1 MMQNFH
7 NFANTAIYNSSSPDS
22 IMLNGNTTFVMSQI
36 DNSSDIMKNRMK
48 WIVNNFVNYD
58 NVDKRPYYEY
68 YKSHIYD
75 NYVPVKYESKPI
87 HYKREDEDRD
97 DIDIH
102 YADLN
107 IKYSRLAELNAQL
120 IAPPTNPYDDDRYSN
135 NDMDYE
141 EEDNN
146 EILELEYESDTDY
159 DDDYDIND
167 EWDEYLENEYYEDD
181 DYDW

>member
-7 NFANTAIYNSSSPDS
+7 NFANTAIYDSSSPDS
-22 IMLNGNTTFVMSQI
+22 IMLNGNTIFVMSQV
-36 DNSSDIMKNRMK
+36 DNASDIKNNRMN
-48 WIVNNFVNYD
+48 WIINNFVNYD
-58 NVDKRPYYEY
+58 NIDKRPYYEY
-68 YKSHIYD
+68 YKSQIYD
-75 NYVPVKYESKPI
+75 NYIPVKYESNTYGNKN
-87 HYKREDEDRD
+87 EDFLD

-107 IKYSRLAELNAQL
+107 TKYARLAELNAQL
-120 IAPPTNPYDDDRYSN
+120 TAPENPCDDDRYSN
-135 NDMDYE
+135 LHDMDYD

-146 EILELEYESDTDY
+146 ETLEIEYELDTDY

-167 EWDEYLENEYYEDD
+167 EWDEYLENECYEDD